1 MDDFITLKGVSKTVR
16 NTSVIKDL
24 TLSISSGRIV
34 GLLGNN
40 GIGKTTLLRLLG
52 NMQLPDEGEIRIEN
66 MPVSAATAR
75 KIVYLLAPDHLF
87 EWMRVKD
94 AIAYQQDFFPDFDT
108 KKAYRI
114 CDEIGINPEER
125 IDRMSKGNQERVCL
139 ILAFS
144 RNAKLYLMDEPLGG
158 IDPTFKRGIKR
169 FILENLP
176 EDATIIM
183 STHLLKDLE
192 MLFDQILIMKEQT
205 IISIDTD
212 EIRAERG
219 QSIDDYYEEVM
230 SDAVNH

>member
-1 MDDFITLKGVSKTVR
+1 
-16 NTSVIKDL
+16 
-24 TLSISSGRIV
+24 
-34 GLLGNN
+34 
-40 GIGKTTLLRLLG
+40 
-52 NMQLPDEGEIRIEN
+52 
-66 MPVSAATAR
+66 
-75 KIVYLLAPDHLF
+75 
-87 EWMRVKD
+87 
-94 AIAYQQDFFPDFDT
+94 
-108 KKAYRI
+108 
-114 CDEIGINPEER
+114 
-125 IDRMSKGNQERVCL
+125 
-139 ILAFS
+139 
-144 RNAKLYLMDEPLGG
+144 MDEPLGG

-212 EIRAERG
+212 EIRAERC